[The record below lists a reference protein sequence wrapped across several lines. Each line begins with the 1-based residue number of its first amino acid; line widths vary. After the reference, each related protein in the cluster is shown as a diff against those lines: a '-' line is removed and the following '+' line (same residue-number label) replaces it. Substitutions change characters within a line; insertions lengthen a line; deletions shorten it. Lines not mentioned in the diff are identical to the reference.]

1 MLINTS
7 FFWKYLSYSC
17 FIENPQ
23 RNRMWN
29 VVPPFFSFQ
38 LKTLTQINASFHH
51 YIDLTFRISDKLG
64 FNRKRIPVHIMLYFL
79 LRFGALPIHNSY
91 DLRTL
96 ENIKSV
102 GNIFI
107 NQCFFSLQR
116 TIFMICFYKHIFSFH
131 LVWNNIRLLSY
142 TILFK
147 QFLPIDIWMPQE
159 TMY

>member
-96 ENIKSV
+96 ENLNILVTFAQIK
-102 GNIFI
+102 
-107 NQCFFSLQR
+107 R
-116 TIFMICFYKHIFSFH
+116 TIFIICFYKHIFSFH

>member
-1 MLINTS
+1 
-7 FFWKYLSYSC
+7 
-17 FIENPQ
+17 
-23 RNRMWN
+23 MWN

-96 ENIKSV
+96 ENL
-102 GNIFI
+102 NILVRFAQI
-107 NQCFFSLQR
+107 NASS
-116 TIFMICFYKHIFSFH
+116 TYYFYSMF
-131 LVWNNIRLLSY
+131 
-142 TILFK
+142 
-147 QFLPIDIWMPQE
+147 
-159 TMY
+159 